1 MSQPAGK
8 PFVAVIDS
16 KNLRRASITSL
27 LEPWAKSERLRLTS
41 FTPDQARETLQAEPN
56 FRMLIFSIGGESIAE
71 RENLQQLKGLRALAP
86 NVPLVIM
93 SDRENAQDIATALS
107 TEAQGFI
114 ESGITSALAYQA
126 LSFILNGGTYFPA
139 SAVHHLETRPE
150 QADNPRNGSPNRSE
164 SESKNNGNGANGNG
178 SAHSRDD
185 LGCQPANLTVRQ
197 RDVLEHVRLGE
208 PNKVIARELGMTE
221 GTVKVHIRQM
231 MRKFHVSNRTKLA
244 LDGTLATESYSK
256 VDINSLH
263 ARSVPQNGNTP
274 ATHRQQPPPLIS
286 PASRDRPRA
295 AGKH

>member
-27 LEPWAKSERLRLTS
+27 LEPWAKSERLRLMS

-56 FRMLIFSIGGESIAE
+56 FRMLIFSIGGELIAE

-126 LSFILNGGTYFPA
+126 LILHPEWRHIFP
-139 SAVHHLETRPE
+139 R
-150 QADNPRNGSPNRSE
+150 
-164 SESKNNGNGANGNG
+164 
-178 SAHSRDD
+178 
-185 LGCQPANLTVRQ
+185 
-197 RDVLEHVRLGE
+197 
-208 PNKVIARELGMTE
+208 
-221 GTVKVHIRQM
+221 IR
-231 MRKFHVSNRTKLA
+231 RA
-244 LDGTLATESYSK
+244 
-256 VDINSLH
+256 
-263 ARSVPQNGNTP
+263 
-274 ATHRQQPPPLIS
+274 PP
-286 PASRDRPRA
+286 
-295 AGKH
+295 